1 MSRFIAPRPN
11 TAALLM
17 RASKPRNP
25 LVGPAHQR
33 LAGKHQAGNARQQA
47 ARELREQLTKLHSP

>member
-11 TAALLM
+11 TTLLL

-33 LAGKHQAGNARQQA
+33 LAGKHQSGNARQQA
-47 ARELREQLTKLHSP
+47 NQQLREQLKFDSP

>member
-11 TAALLM
+11 TALLL
-17 RASKPRNP
+17 RTGKPRNP

-33 LAGKHQAGNARQQA
+33 LAGKHQPGNARQQA
-47 ARELREQLTKLHSP
+47 NRQLREQLTTLDSP

>member
-11 TAALLM
+11 TTALLL

-33 LAGKHQAGNARQQA
+33 LAGKHHSGNARQQA
-47 ARELREQLTKLHSP
+47 ARELREHLKLDSP